1 MIECIF
7 TIDYEIYGNG
17 EGSLK
22 ELVFDPAEKLRN
34 IFKKVDCRFVAFIEA
49 AELELIEA
57 KETDP
62 AIDDVKNQI
71 QMFYAEG
78 FEIGLHLHP
87 QWYKALHQ
95 DGRWRL
101 DDNEYNLCTLPR
113 ERIVEIVDRSIGYL
127 RKVLNQPNFTPL
139 SFRAGNWLMQPT
151 TVAAN
156 VLAEKGIKLD
166 SSVFKGGLQRRH
178 GLDYRKAIG
187 NDYYWTF
194 SDHVDIPDANGILLE
209 IPTYTKMVPFW
220 KMLTIKR
227 VGLKGKEGSSN
238 RKSSPWLKRI
248 ERLIDFLR
256 FRYPLKLD
264 FCRMTLDEL
273 TGMIDAIIL
282 EDQKDP
288 SRYRPIVAIGHTKD
302 LTDYETVESFL
313 VYLKKNGIRISTFN
327 DMYHKCQC

>member
-22 ELVFDPAEKLRN
+22 ELVFDPAEKLRS
-34 IFKKVDCRFVAFIEA
+34 IFKKADCRFVAFIEA

-57 KETDP
+57 NGTDP
-62 AIDDVKNQI
+62 AIDEVRKQI
-71 QMFYAEG
+71 QTFYAEG

-87 QWYKALHQ
+87 QWYNARYQ
-95 DGRWRL
+95 DGQWRL

-127 RKVLNQPNFTPL
+127 RKVLSQPDFTPL

-151 TVAAN
+151 QVAAN

-166 SSVFKGGLQRRH
+166 SSVFKGGLQQRH

-187 NDYYWTF
+187 NNYYWTF
-194 SDHVDIPDANGILLE
+194 SEHVDIPDSSGILLE
-209 IPTYTKMVPFW
+209 IPTYTEMVPFW
-220 KMLTIKR
+220 KMLTTKR
-227 VGLKGKEGSSN
+227 VGMKGKGAPSN
-238 RKSSPWLKRI
+238 RRSIAWI
-248 ERLIDFLR
+248 ERLSDFIR

-273 TGMIDAIIL
+273 TGMVEAIVRD
-282 EDQKDP
+282 DQKDP

-302 LTDYETVESFL
+302 LADYETVQFFL
-313 VYLKKNGIRISTFN
+313 LYLKENGIQVSTFK
-327 DMYHKCQC
+327 DMYHKCK